1 MNTLSIIID
10 LMIRNN
16 CDNKELASALGL
28 NRQLITDW
36 KAGRSRSFMKYL
48 PQIAE
53 YFEVTLDYLIGSD
66 PDPNRPEQDPALSD
80 TKKELL
86 DLIGSV
92 EDDEK
97 IKQILEYVEFVKG
110 RK

>member
-48 PQIAE
+48 PQIAD
-53 YFEVTLDYLIGSD
+53 YFGVTVDYLLGSS
-66 PDPNRPEQDPALSD
+66 PEQLQDENLSD

-86 DLIGSV
+86 ALL
-92 EDDEK
+92 EQADDEK
-97 IKQILEYVEFVKG
+97 LKQITDYVEFLMKK
-110 RK
+110 R